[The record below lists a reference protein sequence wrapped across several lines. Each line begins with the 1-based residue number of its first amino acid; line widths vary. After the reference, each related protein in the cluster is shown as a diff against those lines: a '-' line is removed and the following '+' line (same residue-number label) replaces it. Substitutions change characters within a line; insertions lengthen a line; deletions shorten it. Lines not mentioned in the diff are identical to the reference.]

1 MTRPR
6 DKLPVTRHTLAPS
19 RNITRWPELELEL
32 PREKCEQ
39 RVDTGHRHS
48 GEQMWRGG
56 SSGDADD
63 DGDKEEVETA
73 GGKLRRV
80 QHSSW
85 QR

>member
-39 RVDTGHRHS
+39 RVDTDTAENRCGVEAGAETR
-48 GEQMWRGG
+48 MTMVTRRKWRLQVG
-56 SSGDADD
+56 S
-63 DGDKEEVETA
+63 
-73 GGKLRRV
+73 
-80 QHSSW
+80 
-85 QR
+85 

>member
-39 RVDTGHRHS
+39 RVDTGHS

-56 SSGDADD
+56 RSGDADD

>member
-39 RVDTGHRHS
+39 RVDTDTAENRCGAEAAAETR
-48 GEQMWRGG
+48 MTMVTRRKWRLQVG
-56 SSGDADD
+56 S
-63 DGDKEEVETA
+63 
-73 GGKLRRV
+73 
-80 QHSSW
+80 
-85 QR
+85 